1 MLDRGRKDEVRSP
14 GSHGA
19 PRGWERQGGPSS
31 GVPGGSGPS

>member
-19 PRGWERQGGPSS
+19 PRGLGSPWRERSQLMP
-31 GVPGGSGPS
+31 